1 MLATA
6 NALLA
11 LHMPVF
17 IYLVNRNDELVDL
30 GGRFTAH
37 KATSDM
43 GAILSLALFLSR
55 LCAFGV
61 IIMWGTE

>member
-30 GGRFTAH
+30 AGRFTAH
-37 KATSDM
+37 KATSD
-43 GAILSLALFLSR
+43 LAHR
-55 LCAFGV
+55 
-61 IIMWGTE
+61 